1 MCERAVS
8 LPPREREL
16 KRVVEGALAWVM
28 VSLPPREREL
38 KLQPLGVLLAQQSR
52 SPRGSVN

>member
-1 MCERAVS
+1 MTERWPGVAES

-16 KRVVEGALAWVM
+16 KRTREATLYLAN
-28 VSLPPREREL
+28 
-38 KLQPLGVLLAQQSR
+38 GR

>member
-1 MCERAVS
+1 MS
-8 LPPREREL
+8 T
-16 KRVVEGALAWVM
+16 

-38 KLQPLGVLLAQQSR
+38 KLDVLANAGEMRRR

>member
-1 MCERAVS
+1 MMFSKSLPPRERELKPSRPRHAYGSWRS

-16 KRVVEGALAWVM
+16 KR
-28 VSLPPREREL
+28 
-38 KLQPLGVLLAQQSR
+38 QLLAGLLDGLGR